1 MRGLN
6 YHHLYYFWVTAR
18 LGSLRAAA
26 QRLHLAPQTMSD
38 QIKIRA
44 QIQGEITDLR
54 ILMQHPMETGQRK
67 DEKGQTL
74 PMHFIQTFS
83 VLHNGKLLID
93 GQLNTSVSKNP
104 LFTFKARGIKAG
116 DKISVNWTDNNG
128 AKRQDEITIV

>member
-1 MRGLN
+1 
-6 YHHLYYFWVTAR
+6 
-18 LGSLRAAA
+18 
-26 QRLHLAPQTMSD
+26 MSE

-116 DKISVNWTDNNG
+116 DKISVNWTDNTG
-128 AKRQDEITIV
+128 GKRQDEITIG

>member
-1 MRGLN
+1 
-6 YHHLYYFWVTAR
+6 
-18 LGSLRAAA
+18 
-26 QRLHLAPQTMSD
+26 MSD

-74 PMHFIQTFS
+74 PMQFIQTFS

-128 AKRQDEITIV
+128 AKRQDEITIA